1 MIRALAVPVRS
12 IRIAAV
18 RSNMIENKEEYF
30 KSLKRAGDYIVS
42 HLNGRKVPEIC
53 LVLGSGL
60 GPLTEI
66 CEKYFTLPYDEI
78 PDFPCSTAPGHA
90 GKLVCGSLSGKDV
103 FMMSG
108 RFHYYEGFPIEKI
121 IFYVRVMKMI
131 GVKMILLTNAAGGIR
146 KDMVPPEFVAIED
159 HLSFY
164 AESVLRGPNIDE
176 LGVRFPDQSNV
187 YDKECIALL
196 ESCAKDLNIRLTRG
210 VYAYTK
216 GPQYET
222 PAEIRAL
229 RILGA
234 DCVGMSTVPEAICAN
249 HMGMKVVAISCI
261 TNMAAGINEGPLS
274 EKEVLDTAA
283 AASDQS
289 CALVKEFIKR
299 L

>member
-1 MIRALAVPVRS
+1 MIT
-12 IRIAAV
+12 
-18 RSNMIENKEEYF
+18 NKEEYF
-30 KSLKRAGDYIVS
+30 ASLKRAGDYIKS
-42 HLNGRKVPEIC
+42 CLGDRKVPEIC

-60 GPLTEI
+60 GPLADM
-66 CEKYFTLPYDEI
+66 CEPYFSVPYTDI
-78 PDFPCSTAPGHA
+78 PDFPKSTAPGHA
-90 GKLVCGSLSGKDV
+90 GKLTAGNLSGKDV

-108 RFHYYEGFPIEKI
+108 RFHYYEGYPIETI
-121 IFYVRVMKMI
+121 VFYVRVMKMI
-131 GVKMILLTNAAGGIR
+131 GVKMLFLTNAAGGIR
-146 KDMVPPEFVAIED
+146 QDMVPPQFVAIED

-176 LGVRFPDQSNV
+176 LGTRFPDQSNV
-187 YDKECIALL
+187 YDKKYIALL
-196 ESCAKDLNIRLTRG
+196 EGCAKDLKINLTRG

-229 RILGA
+229 RTLGA

-249 HMGMKVVAISCI
+249 HMGMKVVAVSCI
-261 TNMAAGINEGPLS
+261 TNMAAGISKGPLS